1 MPAKPGHKLA
11 ILRAMYAPF
20 FGLNKE
26 PFSIAPDPRF
36 LYMSERH
43 REALA
48 HLLYGLSAGGG
59 FVLLTGEIGAGK
71 TTVCRGFLEQVPST
85 CKVAYIFNPQLTVPE
100 LLRTVCDEFGVH
112 VPAHMPTQTP
122 SQTPAGAPEGSG
134 SKAQVDALN
143 RFLLDAHAQGQ
154 QAVLVIDEAQSLSAP
169 VLEQLRLLT
178 NLETAERKLLQ
189 IILIGQPE
197 LRDMLA
203 RPELEQLAQ
212 RVIARYH
219 LDALTREETPL
230 YSRHRL
236 AVAGPNAP
244 LPFDAPALARIHTIS
259 GGVPRR
265 INLLADRA
273 LLGAYA
279 QGHHQANAQT
289 VDQAA
294 KEVFG
299 PGAVPSLATPLVTSL
314 GATGGGLGKTLGL
327 GAAAAAL
334 LAVGWF
340 ASSVWRQPDAVQAT
354 AKLASGAVVA
364 APLPATAAVTAAVTA
379 NATAA
384 TAASAAGAAV
394 MPISDNPAQLLAA
407 AHRDAATAWRELAL
421 RWNVAIGEGDPC
433 AAAQLAQL
441 ACFRA
446 AGGGLALARQLA
458 RPAVLVLRGA
468 DGRPAYVLLT
478 GLTDQTASLQVGGQR
493 WQLSLG
499 ALAAV
504 WRGDL
509 WTLWRTPPG
518 WRAGDPASADGSG
531 AVGAN
536 TPQARTW
543 LAEQTNRSL
552 GSNQPAAAAPLAE
565 RIRLYQMAQG
575 LTPDGRPGPVTLMR
589 LNRSAG
595 VLEPELVLANATTAP
610 ATPAALTAAS
620 PTTAPA
626 TAPAVQPR

>member
-1 MPAKPGHKLA
+1 
-11 ILRAMYAPF
+11 MYAPF

-71 TTVCRGFLEQVPST
+71 TTVCRGFLEQVPTT

-112 VPAHMPTQTP
+112 VPAHMPAQSA
-122 SQTPAGAPEGSG
+122 SQASENNG

-143 RFLLDAHAQGQ
+143 RFLLEAHAQGQ

-230 YSRHRL
+230 YIRHRL

-244 LPFDAPALARIHTIS
+244 LPFDAAALARIHTIS

-279 QGHHQANAQT
+279 QGQHQANAKT

-299 PGAVPSLATPLVTSL
+299 PGAALGVGALAAPLATPVF
-314 GATGGGLGKTLGL
+314 AGGLGVGKVLAM

-334 LAVGWF
+334 LAVGWV
-340 ASSVWRQPDAVQAT
+340 ASAAWRQPSVVPAAT
-354 AKLASGAVVA
+354 KLASGAVVA
-364 APLPATAAVTAAVTA
+364 APAPVIAPAQGASSNVPGWP
-379 NATAA
+379 
-384 TAASAAGAAV
+384 ASAGVTTTGVLTTTATTT
-394 MPISDNPAQLLAA
+394 SDNPSQLLSA

-433 AAAQLAQL
+433 AAAPQAQL

-446 AGGGLALARQLA
+446 TGGGLALARQLA

-468 DGRPAYVLLT
+468 DGRPVYALLT
-478 GLTDQTASLQVGGQR
+478 GLTDQTASLQVGDRR

-518 WRAGDPASADGSG
+518 WRATAEAGADGNSVNG
-531 AVGAN
+531 SN
-536 TPQARTW
+536 TPVARTW
-543 LAEQTNRSL
+543 LTEQTNRSL
-552 GSNQPAAAAPLAE
+552 GSSQPAAAAPLAE
-565 RIRLYQMAQG
+565 RIRLFQMAQG
-575 LTPDGRPGPVTLMR
+575 LAPDGRPGPVTLMR

-595 VLEPELVLANATTAP
+595 VAEPDLAVATAAAP
-610 ATPAALTAAS
+610 ATLTTA
-620 PTTAPA
+620 PTTAPSA
-626 TAPAVQPR
+626 AAAVQPR